1 MAFQSGPFEA
11 ALAAAAGDDG
21 ALHGELRAG
30 FLEGA
35 ERQLDLM
42 HRARCDAN
50 WQMAARRLHALAGGF
65 HATQLMAFAEQAR
78 RGAPGDPSIMREIS
92 AHLDE
97 IGGRVNR

>member
-42 HRARCDAN
+42 HRARCDAH
-50 WQMAARRLHALAGGF
+50 WPGSDGTAAAAPAHTAGDRRSL
-65 HATQLMAFAEQAR
+65 
-78 RGAPGDPSIMREIS
+78 REP
-92 AHLDE
+92 A
-97 IGGRVNR
+97 